1 MDSLKQLRIG
11 NRLAL
16 AFAIVLALMLVV
28 FAVGVHGI
36 YRVAA
41 GLETVYKD
49 RTVPL
54 AQLGELNNLA
64 SRNRLLIVEMLRAP
78 GFDEIKRRSDEL
90 NTNLKR
96 GNELIELYL
105 ATQLTADERALA
117 ERYVATRKAYIAEG
131 LLPVSAAL
139 STGGMSTAMQIYEE
153 KTLPLATKTRELADE
168 LVKLQVD
175 VAAAEYQQGQ
185 ATRSSAVSLCV
196 ALAAFALLLGLGM
209 AWLITRSIT
218 APVRQAVGFAQAV
231 AGGDLSADI
240 RAEGRDEIAELLAAL
255 AGMRDGLVQI
265 VTQVRSGADSIL
277 TGAGEIAS
285 GNTDLSQRTEEQAA
299 NLEQTAA
306 SMEEMNA
313 TVRQNADT
321 AQTATQLA
329 ASASSVAA
337 RGGEVVQGVI
347 ATMGDIS
354 QSSKQIADIIGT
366 IDGIAFQTNILA
378 LNAAVEAAR
387 AGEQGRGFAV
397 VAGEVRSL
405 AGRSAEAAKEIKAL
419 IGNSVERV
427 ENGARLVQTAGTT
440 MGEIVSSVQRVQDI
454 IGEISSAA
462 TEQSDGI
469 ATVNNSVVQLDR
481 MTQQNAALVEE
492 SAAAAESLK
501 DQAQRLVEA
510 VAVFRVSAQDT
521 ARAAD
526 VSRPATA
533 PAASKPAAAP
543 IARSTPATKAAHAPK
558 SAPKPA
564 VAVAKAPAPAP
575 ARPSV
580 RREEPVI
587 AAPAPTPR
595 TPPPPASPEG
605 DWETF

>member
-90 NTNLKR
+90 NINLKR

-139 STGGMSTAMQIYEE
+139 STGGMSSAMQIYEE

-196 ALAAFALLLGLGM
+196 ALAAVALLLGLGM

-347 ATMGDIS
+347 TTMGDIS

-397 VAGEVRSL
+397 VAGEVRAL
-405 AGRSAEAAKEIKAL
+405 AQRSAQAAREIKTL
-419 IGNSVERV
+419 IGQSVNNV
-427 ENGARLVQTAGTT
+427 DAGSRLVGEAGET
-440 MGEIVSSVQRVQDI
+440 MTEIVSQVKRVADLI
-454 IGEISSAA
+454 TEIGAA
-462 TEQSDGI
+462 TQEQTTGI
-469 ATVNNSVVQLDR
+469 GQVSEAIAQLDR
-481 MTQQNAALVEE
+481 VTQQNAALVEQ
-492 SAAAAESLK
+492 AAAAADSLRG
-501 DQAQRLVEA
+501 QAQRMHEV
-510 VAVFRVSAQDT
+510 VGVF
-521 ARAAD
+521 
-526 VSRPATA
+526 
-533 PAASKPAAAP
+533 KLGG
-543 IARSTPATKAAHAPK
+543 RSH
-558 SAPKPA
+558 
-564 VAVAKAPAPAP
+564 
-575 ARPSV
+575 
-580 RREEPVI
+580 
-587 AAPAPTPR
+587 
-595 TPPPPASPEG
+595 
-605 DWETF
+605 